1 MSCCLFATRQQK
13 TLHENVSVIDLT
25 CAKVLREYPSDGS
38 KVESNV
44 MRLMATGMKGRDALC
59 ACSRRS
65 PCCIEP
71 SMQGVKPTASI
82 VARAL

>member
-13 TLHENVSVIDLT
+13 TLHENVSVVDLT
-25 CAKVLREYPSDGS
+25 CATVIRNHLSDGR
-38 KVESNV
+38 KVETNG
-44 MRLMATGMKGRDALC
+44 MCLMATGMKGRDALC

-71 SMQGVKPTASI
+71 SMQGVKPPASI
-82 VARAL
+82 ITRAL